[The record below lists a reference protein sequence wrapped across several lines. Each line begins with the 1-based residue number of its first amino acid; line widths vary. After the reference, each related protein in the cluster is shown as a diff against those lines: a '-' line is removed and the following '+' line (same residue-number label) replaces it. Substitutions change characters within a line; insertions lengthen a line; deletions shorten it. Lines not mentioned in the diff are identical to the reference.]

1 MTSTVT
7 DATIKAITGQSYDA
21 FSVSVGVVV
30 VLLLLG
36 LITARELVRAAGG
49 AEARGRMRALDVAV
63 LPLLCAFG
71 MIIIL
76 RLVDLLPH
84 G

>member
-1 MTSTVT
+1 M
-7 DATIKAITGQSYDA
+7 A
-21 FSVSVGVVV
+21 

-36 LITARELVRAAGG
+36 LIVARELIRAAGG
-49 AEARGRMRALDVAV
+49 AEARGRMRALDIAV